1 MDVYEIL
8 KFLPHRYP
16 FLLIDRVLEADEK
29 RFRALKNVTVN
40 EPHFQGHFPG
50 YPIMP
55 GVLILE
61 AMAQAA
67 VAVVVKQP
75 EAKPGGLVFLVGV
88 EDARFKRPVVPGD
101 TLILEGELL
110 NYRRGIGKVKVEARV
125 EGELRAEAQL
135 TFVLRGETAGTGAA

>member
-1 MDVYEIL
+1 VEIGEIL

-29 RFRALKNVTVN
+29 GFRALKNVTFN

-67 VAVVVKQP
+67 VGTLARQP
-75 EAKPGGLVFLVGV
+75 GMAPGSLVFLVGV
-88 EDARFKRPVVPGD
+88 EEARFKKPVVPGD
-101 TLILEGELL
+101 TLVLEGELL
-110 NYRRGIGKVKVEARV
+110 FFRRGLGKVAVRALV
-125 EGELRAEAQL
+125 EGEERASATL
-135 TFVLRGETAGTGAA
+135 SFALVSKSAH

>member
-1 MDVYEIL
+1 MEIGEIL

-16 FLLIDRVLEADEK
+16 FLLIDRVLEADER
-29 RFRALKNVTVN
+29 RFKALKNVTFN

-50 YPIMP
+50 YPVMP

-67 VAVVVKQP
+67 VSTLARQP
-75 EAKPGGLVFLVGV
+75 GFVPGGLVFLVGV
-88 EDARFKRPVVPGD
+88 EEARFKKPVVPGD

-110 NYRRGIGKVKVEARV
+110 FLRRGLGKVAVRALV
-125 EGELRAEAQL
+125 EGEERARATLSFALKE
-135 TFVLRGETAGTGAA
+135 G

>member
-1 MDVYEIL
+1 VEIGEIL

-29 RFRALKNVTVN
+29 RFRALKNVTFN

-67 VAVVVKQP
+67 VGTLARQP
-75 EAKPGGLVFLVGV
+75 GVAPGGLVFLVGV
-88 EDARFKRPVVPGD
+88 EEARFKKPVVPGD

-110 NYRRGIGKVKVEARV
+110 LFRKGLGKVAVRALV
-125 EGELRAEAQL
+125 EGEERARATLSFALRQ
-135 TFVLRGETAGTGAA
+135 GSQ

>member
-1 MDVYEIL
+1 VEIGEIL
-8 KFLPHRYP
+8 RFLPHRYP

-29 RFRALKNVTVN
+29 RFRALKNVTFN

-67 VAVVVKQP
+67 VGTLARQP
-75 EAKPGGLVFLVGV
+75 GMVPGSLVFLAGV
-88 EDARFKRPVVPGD
+88 EEARFKKPVVPGD

-110 NYRRGIGKVKVEARV
+110 FFRRGLGKVAVRALV
-125 EGELRAEAQL
+125 EGEERASATL
-135 TFVLRGETAGTGAA
+135 SFALVSKSAH

>member
-1 MDVYEIL
+1 MDIYEIL

-29 RFRALKNVTVN
+29 RFRALKNVSFN

-55 GVLILE
+55 GVLLIE
-61 AMAQAA
+61 AMAQGS
-67 VAVVVKQP
+67 VAVVTKQP
-75 EAKPGGLVFLVGV
+75 EFKPGGLVFLVGV
-88 EDARFKRPVVPGD
+88 EEARFKKPVVPGD

-110 NYRRGIGKVKVEARV
+110 AYRWGLGKVRVEARV
-125 EGELRAEAQL
+125 EGELRAEATL
-135 TFVLRGETAGTGAA
+135 SFVLRSDAGGVAS